1 MNKLTIIGNLTRDP
15 ELRTT
20 QSGLQVAN
28 FTVAVNRRRQQSGEQ
43 ETDFFVVTAW
53 RELGVNCAKYL
64 RKGRK
69 VCAVG
74 PVGLHTWQDMDGTG
88 HATLEVTAAEVEFLS
103 PRISDPE
110 EGSQPRLDPQSGMET
125 VDDNDLPF

>member
-28 FTVAVNRRRQQSGEQ
+28 FTVAVNRRRQQSGET
-43 ETDFFVVTAW
+43 EADFFVVTAW
-53 RELGVNCAKYL
+53 RELGVNCAKFL

-69 VCAVG
+69 VCVVG
-74 PVGLHTWQDMDGTG
+74 PVCLHTWQDMDGTG
-88 HATLEVTAAEVEFLS
+88 HATLGVTAAEVEFL
-103 PRISDPE
+103 
-110 EGSQPRLDPQSGMET
+110 GSQSRLDPESGMET